1 MKRLCQESK
10 CYLQGRRVRKKQTN
24 WNEICNLAKL
34 GHIFP
39 VKCGTG
45 SFINVTESKSS
56 QVVKLQFEVQ

>member
-1 MKRLCQESK
+1 MKF
-10 CYLQGRRVRKKQTN
+10 
-24 WNEICNLAKL
+24 AKL
-34 GHIFP
+34 GYIFP